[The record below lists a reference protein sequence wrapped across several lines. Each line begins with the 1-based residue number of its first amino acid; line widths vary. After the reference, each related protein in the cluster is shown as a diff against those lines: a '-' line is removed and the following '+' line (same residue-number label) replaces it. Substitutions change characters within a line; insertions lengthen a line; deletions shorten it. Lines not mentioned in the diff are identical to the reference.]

1 MSERKEGP
9 EFFFF
14 HKPFGKSESFLRSA
28 LIRLGIQITKLQ
40 CTTKPELMTNKRE
53 MFQNG
58 GMRKCRWG
66 VGDEIEKRKFNMP
79 AASSQL
85 LVSN

>member
-9 EFFFF
+9 EFFFFF

-53 MFQNG
+53 SFKM
-58 GMRKCRWG
+58 
-66 VGDEIEKRKFNMP
+66 E
-79 AASSQL
+79 A
-85 LVSN
+85 